1 MGANCVMAVSKQA
14 LDELALTE
22 AEYEAIVER
31 LGREPNHL
39 ELGLFGSLWSEH
51 CGYKHSKPL
60 LRLLP
65 SDSPRL
71 LVTPGSENAGVVDI
85 GDGLAI
91 VMKIESHNH
100 PSAIEPY
107 QGAATGVGGIVRD
120 IFAMGARPIALM
132 NSLRF
137 GSLDDPRNRYLL
149 GGVVAGISGYGNCI
163 GIPNVGGEVC
173 FSDSY
178 AGNPLVN
185 AMCVGILSADELVR
199 ATTDGPGNV
208 LMLVGSDTGR
218 DGIHGASGLASRTF
232 EEERELR
239 PTVQV
244 GNPFMEKSLIE
255 ACLEIAKTDHVIGIQ
270 DLGAAGLTSAS
281 VEAASN
287 GNSGLEIDV
296 ALVPRRETEMTPY
309 EVMLSESQERM
320 LVIVKPGHE
329 AAVKAVFDKWDLQST
344 VIGRSTDDG
353 LARIIDSDGDGGEL
367 QGAPPVS
374 TLTDAPQYR
383 LQGTKAQWLTDIQTR
398 DLSELSLPNDSPSE
412 VLLRLLASPNIA
424 SKEWVYRQYDHQVQ
438 TNTVGAPGADAA
450 VLRVKGTRKGI
461 ALSTDGNGR
470 LCYLDAF
477 VGGMI
482 AVAEACRNV
491 SCTGAEPIAL
501 TDCLNFGNPE
511 KPETYYQLEQ
521 CILGMAEACRVLDV
535 PVISGNVSLYNETQG
550 EGIYPTP
557 VIGCLGLL
565 EDVRKNVGTG
575 FRKPGD
581 IILLLG
587 ASELTSDASSLAGSE
602 YLEVMRGLVAGRPA
616 LDVQAEAALQRAC
629 RRLATEGVIESAHD
643 CSDGGLTVALAESC
657 IAGGLGVK
665 CGAGTALGAKLTASG
680 ARWDAILFGEA
691 QSRIVVSLSQEN
703 MDLLRSICD
712 REGIDWCILGTV
724 ADSRFTI
731 GSLIDVPLSEL
742 EATWRNGLEGAL
754 QG

>member
-1 MGANCVMAVSKQA
+1 MTKFQKDRQDGWIEYDSFKTSAGRTGAHRSRIRGDSRTSRKRAKPSGTRS
-14 LDELALTE
+14 L
-22 AEYEAIVER
+22 R
-31 LGREPNHL
+31 
-39 ELGLFGSLWSEH
+39 FLWSEH

-85 GDGLAI
+85 GGGLAI

-137 GSLDDPRNRYLL
+137 GSLDEPRNRYLL

-178 AGNPLVN
+178 SGNPLVN

-255 ACLEIAKTDHVIGIQ
+255 ACLEIAKTDHIIGIQ
-270 DLGAAGLTSAS
+270 DLGAAGLTSAA

-287 GNSGLEIDV
+287 GKSGLEIDV
-296 ALVPRRETEMTPY
+296 SLVPRRETGMTPY

-329 AAVKAVFDKWDLQST
+329 APVKAVFDKWDLQST

-353 LARIIDSDGDGGEL
+353 LARIIDSDGYGGKL
-367 QGAPPVS
+367 QGEPPVN

-383 LQGTKAQWLTDIQTR
+383 LQGIKAQWLNNLQEY
-398 DLSELSLPNDSPSE
+398 DLSSLPLPSESPAE

-438 TNTVGAPGADAA
+438 TNTVAAPGADAA
-450 VLRVKGTRKGI
+450 VLRVKGAGKGI

-470 LCYLDAF
+470 LCYLDPF
-477 VGGMI
+477 IGGMI

-521 CILGMAEACRVLDV
+521 CILGMAEACRTLDV

-557 VIGCLGLL
+557 IIGCLGLL
-565 EDVRKNVGTG
+565 EDVRKNVGMG
-575 FRKPGD
+575 FHNPGD

-587 ASELTSDASSLAGSE
+587 ASEPTSDASSLAGSE
-602 YLEVMRGLVAGRPA
+602 YLEVMHGLVAGHPA
-616 LDVQAEAALQRAC
+616 LDIQAEAALQRAC
-629 RRLATEGVIESAHD
+629 QRLAAEGVIESAHD
-643 CSDGGLTVALAESC
+643 CSDGGLAVALAESC
-657 IAGGLGVK
+657 IAGGVGHKVRGRH
-665 CGAGTALGAKLTASG
+665 GAGRESYRVSHALGRHIVRGGAISHSSLTLDGTTES
-680 ARWDAILFGEA
+680 ARRNLRPGRCALVQAGHRFRC
-691 QSRIVVSLSQEN
+691 RIHHRQR
-703 MDLLRSICD
+703 D
-712 REGIDWCILGTV
+712 
-724 ADSRFTI
+724 
-731 GSLIDVPLSEL
+731 
-742 EATWRNGLEGAL
+742 
-754 QG
+754 